1 VVLGLTLVAVVCVGG
16 LTGRQARVWR
26 DTTSLWAQAVRAT
39 PACVICH
46 VNLGNQLLEA
56 SAPNAALGHFR
67 RVLERALE
75 LQPHRAGTHRSLDLT
90 LEGLGRRDEAI
101 EAYRAGLALA
111 PRGLGM
117 RLSLATA
124 LLVVGRLDDMVV
136 VVEDA
141 RRFYGPAALAR
152 YFQDAARYRLEAP
165 VPRFGLV
172 LTWRVLG
179 EPERARAEL
188 EVQRR
193 LHPVLAGLAAS
204 EGDCS

>member
-1 VVLGLTLVAVVCVGG
+1 
-16 LTGRQARVWR
+16 
-26 DTTSLWAQAVRAT
+26 
-39 PACVICH
+39 
-46 VNLGNQLLEA
+46 
-56 SAPNAALGHFR
+56 
-67 RVLERALE
+67 
-75 LQPHRAGTHRSLDLT
+75 
-90 LEGLGRRDEAI
+90 
-101 EAYRAGLALA
+101 
-111 PRGLGM
+111 M

-193 LHPVLAGLAAS
+193 LHPVLAGLAAP
-204 EGDCS
+204 EGDSS